1 MVDAMSWIK
10 ETSGGVTVSL
20 LIQPRA
26 SKNEIVGSQ
35 GESLKVRLTA
45 PPVAGA
51 ANKMCT
57 AFLAKCLGMSK
68 SSLEIVSGRS
78 SRHKQI
84 LIRSS
89 EGANTIREKLE
100 KAVKCKSPLDT
111 C

>member
-1 MVDAMSWIK
+1 MTWIK
-10 ETSGGVTVSL
+10 ETPGGVTVSL

-26 SKNEIVGSQ
+26 SKNEIVGPQ

-51 ANKMCT
+51 ANKMCA
-57 AFLAKCLGMSK
+57 AFLAKCLGISK
-68 SSLEIVSGRS
+68 SSLEIVSGQS

-89 EGANTIREKLE
+89 ESVDAIREKLE
-100 KAVKCKSPLDT
+100 KAGK
-111 C
+111 